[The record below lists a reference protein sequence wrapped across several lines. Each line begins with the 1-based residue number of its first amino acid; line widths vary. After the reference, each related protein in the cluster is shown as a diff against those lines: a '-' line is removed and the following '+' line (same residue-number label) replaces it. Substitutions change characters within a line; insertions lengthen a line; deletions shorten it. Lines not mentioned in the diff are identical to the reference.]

1 MQKDDFVVRKFPDL
15 SAFDCAGEGRP
26 LRVCI
31 ATEEIVGPIK
41 NGGIATTYYHLARML
56 QELGHE
62 VTVLY
67 LKGDRV
73 AEKTTDHWI
82 KWYEQLG
89 IKFVPLP
96 LESISQRGFSTFW
109 QQRYYAFYR
118 WLSDQPVFDVV
129 HTSEWR
135 GGAMYVL
142 GAKRL
147 GLGFADTL
155 FLVKAS
161 SPHIWN
167 RHYQMRTIQSDD
179 LTACSYAEQKT
190 IEWADIVIGGS
201 AHLLSF
207 MERMGYAMPE
217 GRMYVQPNVIDF
229 EGMDIPDQRPAYQYG
244 EIVKSDELVFFGR
257 LEARKGLEIFCD
269 AVDRLVFQ
277 GVVPKKLYFMG
288 KQGQRLPNNPDIT
301 TIEFIKLRARQWPF
315 DVVIKD
321 SFGPQQAIGFLCE
334 KPRLAVM
341 PSLIENSTM
350 AVYEALVH
358 RIPFLATDVGG
369 TAELIH
375 PRYHEAT
382 LTEARSDVLAKDLAR
397 LITDGGVIA
406 ESAFQPDDNLAVWR
420 RFHTYLSSK
429 ISQGS
434 VRDVIAEMSY
444 DASALADAGRVSR
457 PFVPALGEV
466 EELPNA
472 RISLIVYHT
481 DDIDGL
487 ELSLRAIQAQD
498 TAFDEVILIVDGH
511 VSKDSTD
518 EYARLKQTLEADGVR
533 VIETEHQ
540 CLAESY
546 NQAAAMATHDV
557 LVFLHAGIHVPQP
570 TMALILKT
578 AFAHEHVE
586 ATVSVYDIVDIRDSD
601 QPSRRHRYL
610 PVGGDIAA
618 HMIHDGALGGDCFA
632 VRAAV
637 FKRLGGFYS
646 SYHVSGVQAAF
657 QTKLVCDGVD
667 LRVIPEV
674 LYEQYKGHQ
683 TLKYNER
690 SGQYLRIKPLLDTAS
705 PAMRRFFLRVGE
717 HVHMKTGNHT
727 TCDFKTI
734 VNGDPRSLGTEMIG
748 VALDQTEGIFHAFMR
763 ASESDAGKQIH
774 VMINGEPM
782 AQLSLATLGDSYR
795 VCAWEL
801 EAGDLTRALNHLVFK
816 CLKGGRVEVMRRLN
830 LVVSYDDIVYVVS
843 RAPVIMGAG
852 DIGTARMALPMGSP
866 VDRITR
872 RAKMVAKAMLRR

>member
-15 SAFDCAGEGRP
+15 SAFVCEGKGRP

-73 AEKTTDHWI
+73 QEKTTSHWI
-82 KWYEQLG
+82 KWYQQLG
-89 IKFVPLP
+89 IRFVPLP
-96 LESISQRGFSTFW
+96 LEPVSQRGFSTFW

-118 WLSDQPVFDVV
+118 WLSEQPAFDVV

-167 RHYQMRTIQSDD
+167 RHYQMRSIQTDE

-217 GRMYVQPNVIDF
+217 GRIYVQPNVVDF
-229 EGMDIPDQRPAYQYG
+229 EGVDIPDQRPAYQYG

-269 AVDRLVFQ
+269 AVDRLVYQ
-277 GVVPKKLYFMG
+277 GIVPKRLYFMG
-288 KQGQRLPNNPDIT
+288 KQGQRLPNHADIT
-301 TIEFIKLRARQWPF
+301 TIEFIKLRAARWPF
-315 DVVIKD
+315 DVVIK
-321 SFGPQQAIGFLCE
+321 SNFGPQQAISFLCE

-369 TAELIH
+369 TAELID
-375 PRYHEAT
+375 PRYHQAT
-382 LTEARSDVLAKDLAR
+382 LTEPRADVLASDLAR
-397 LITDGGVIA
+397 LITEGGVIA
-406 ESAFQPDDNLAVWR
+406 ESAFQPDENLAVWR
-420 RFHTYLSSK
+420 RFHSYLSGK
-429 ISQGS
+429 INQGN
-434 VRDVIAEMSY
+434 VRDVVAEMSY
-444 DASALADAGRVSR
+444 DASSLADPGRVSR
-457 PFVPALGEV
+457 PFVPALNEV
-466 EELPNA
+466 GNIPA
-472 RISLIVYHT
+472 TGISLMVYHT
-481 DDIDGL
+481 DDVNGL
-487 ELSLRAIQAQD
+487 ELSMRAILSQD
-498 TAFDEVILIVDGH
+498 MAFDEVILIVDGH
-511 VSKDSTD
+511 IPQDSAD
-518 EYARLKQTLEADGVR
+518 EFSRLQQMLEAEGVR

-546 NQAAAMATHDV
+546 NQAAGMATHDV
-557 LVFLHAGIHVPQP
+557 LVFLHAGIHVPRP
-570 TMALILKT
+570 AMALILKT
-578 AFAHEHVE
+578 AFSHEHVQ
-586 ATVSVYDIVDIRDSD
+586 ATVSVYDRVDSD
-601 QPSRRHRYL
+601 YPSRCHRYL
-610 PVGGDIAA
+610 PMGGDIAA
-618 HMIHDGALGGDCFA
+618 HLMHDGALGGDCFA
-632 VRAAV
+632 VRAAT
-637 FKRLGGFYS
+637 FERLGGFYP

-667 LRVIPEV
+667 LIVIPEV
-674 LYEQYKGHQ
+674 LYEQHQGHQ
-683 TLKYNER
+683 ALKYNER
-690 SGQYLRIKPLLDTAS
+690 SGQYLRMKPVLDAAS
-705 PAMRRFFLRVGE
+705 PAMRRFFLRFGD
-717 HVHMKTGNHT
+717 HVHVKTGTYKSYN
-727 TCDFKTI
+727 FNTI
-734 VNGDPRSLGTEMIG
+734 INGDPGSLGCEMIG
-748 VALDQTEGIFHAFMR
+748 VALDPTEGVFHAFMR
-763 ASESDAGKQIH
+763 ANESAADKQIH
-774 VMINGEPM
+774 VLINGEPM
-782 AQLSLATLGDSYR
+782 ARLTLEPLGAAYR
-795 VCAWEL
+795 VCAWQL

-816 CLKGGRVEVMRRLN
+816 CLKGGRVEVMRRIN
-830 LVVSYDDIVYVVS
+830 LVVSHDDTVFLVS
-843 RAPVIMGAG
+843 RAPVITGVS
-852 DIGTARMALPMGSP
+852 DPGTARQALPMGSP
-866 VDRITR
+866 VDRIKR
-872 RAKMVAKAMLRR
+872 RAKMIAKAILRR